1 MANRKII
8 ALLLVTSITLSF
20 IACNNQ
26 KKDIV
31 KEDSKEIIETITD
44 EYEETNN
51 VEEDSS
57 EAEEVKEELQDE
69 QQTTEEKKEKSN
81 EVAITNN
88 NSANK
93 EENKPST
100 NNNNG
105 NSSNDAKSNNSTT
118 NNTNTSNNTQQNN
131 NSEKQETPAPQPTPT
146 APAKTYKV
154 RGDLVNTAF
163 SAVNN
168 YTSTNLNKKLT
179 LTGTYN
185 SVGEKYIAYRIGQG
199 ETPTAIN
206 VKYTYSETDS
216 ISMITKMPEVIG
228 DRYIGQSECSV
239 VVVENN
245 GMYYI
250 VFVSKY

>member
-69 QQTTEEKKEKSN
+69 QQTTEEKKKKSN

-100 NNNNG
+100 NNNG

-206 VKYTYSETDS
+206 VKYTYLETDS
-216 ISMITKMPEVIG
+216 ISMITEMPEVIG